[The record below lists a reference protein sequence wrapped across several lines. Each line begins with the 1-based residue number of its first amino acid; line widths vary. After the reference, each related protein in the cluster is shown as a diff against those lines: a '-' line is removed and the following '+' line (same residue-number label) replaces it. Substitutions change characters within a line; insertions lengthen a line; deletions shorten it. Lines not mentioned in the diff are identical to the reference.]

1 MDMSEVNVS
10 SFSNKSNE
18 TRGWYSGHQ
27 FWRQGPLPTKQSYNQ
42 ENCLNDIFNTMYR
55 VIWHWFLR
63 DVILTLVSV
72 KELSSKRTLQSW
84 LGYKL
89 HYEKWVIGKLLFY
102 NFLCVFSL
110 SFGKIS
116 NKKQLKRKKIDFFLL
131 LWRRLPGD
139 WSCGILSWEG
149 KSECWWL
156 THCIPSPV
164 TQCGFPGQGMMPST
178 SVVKPVWKGS

>member
-27 FWRQGPLPTKQSYNQ
+27 SWRQGPLPTKQSYNQ

-55 VIWHWFLR
+55 IMWHWFLR

-89 HYEKWVIGKLLFY
+89 HYGKWVIGKLLFY

-116 NKKQLKRKKIDFFLL
+116 NKKQLKRKKNWLFLTIMEET
-131 LWRRLPGD
+131 P
-139 WSCGILSWEG
+139 
-149 KSECWWL
+149 WWL
-156 THCIPSPV
+156 VMWHPQLRRKKWMLV
-164 TQCGFPGQGMMPST
+164 TNSLYPFPCY
-178 SVVKPVWKGS
+178 SVWFPRPGHDAIYISC